1 MRHGLRPPPAHRFS
15 RRDVVAGLSVAVI
28 LIPQS
33 MAYAD
38 LAGMPSHYG
47 LYAGA
52 LPSIAAAFLA
62 SSPFLQTG
70 PVATTS
76 LLTFGALVPMA
87 APGSGEYVKLAAL
100 LALVVG
106 LVRVA
111 VGLLRVGW
119 LSYLMSRPL
128 LTGFMSGA
136 AILIVA
142 SQLPGA
148 FGTGAL
154 GTGVLSS
161 AAWVATHPRSWDGAS
176 FVLAAITVALIAGGR
191 RYHPRFPGVL
201 IAVVAGTLYSTLV
214 GYAGPTVGDIPAG
227 IPPFSLD
234 LPWRRIPSL
243 VLPGIV
249 IALIGFA
256 EAASISR
263 VYASEDRERWDA
275 DREFLSQGAANL
287 ASAIS
292 GAFPVGGSFARSAL
306 ARLTHASSRWTGFVS
321 GVAVL
326 AFLPF
331 SGVLAGLP
339 RAVLAGIVIAA
350 VRSLF
355 RPRELASLWQYSKP
369 QALIGWT
376 TFTLT
381 LTLAPHV
388 DHAVLLGILTA
399 GAVHLWREVQL
410 DVTARREGDILH
422 LEPRG
427 VLWFGSVPTL
437 EDELLKHLAREQE
450 VSRVVI
456 HCQGL
461 GRIDLTGAWTLV
473 EMLEEIRSSGIGIAV
488 AGIPEHARRVFHAVG
503 EERWRGSPV
512 EPITG
517 ELAG

>member
-1 MRHGLRPPPAHRFS
+1 MSRGVRPPPEHRFS

-47 LYAGA
+47 LYAAA
-52 LPSIAAAFLA
+52 LPSIAAAFLV

-87 APGSGEYVKLAAL
+87 APGSGEYIKLAAL

-111 VGLLRVGW
+111 VGLLRIGW

-136 AILIVA
+136 AILIFA

-148 FGTGAL
+148 LGSTAP
-154 GTGVLSS
+154 GTGVLSG
-161 AAWVATHPRSWDGAS
+161 AAWALSHPASWDGAA
-176 FVLAAITVALIAGGR
+176 FVLAALTVALIVGGR
-191 RYHPRFPGVL
+191 RYHPLFPGVL
-201 IAVVAGTLYSTLV
+201 VAVVGGTLYSVLA
-214 GYAGPTVGDIPAG
+214 GYPGARVGDIPAG
-227 IPPFSLD
+227 LPEISLA
-234 LPWRRIPSL
+234 LPWSRIPSL

-249 IALIGFA
+249 IALIGFS

-263 VYASEDRERWDA
+263 VYASEDRERWNA

-287 ASAIS
+287 ASALS
-292 GAFPVGGSFARSAL
+292 GGFPVGGSFARSAL
-306 ARLTHASSRWTGFVS
+306 ARMTHASSRWTGLVA

-326 AFLPF
+326 AFMPF
-331 SGVLAGLP
+331 SGVLTGLP

-350 VRSLF
+350 VWSLF
-355 RPRELASLWQYSKP
+355 RPRELAGLWAFSKP

-381 LTLAPHV
+381 LALAPHV

-410 DVTARREGDILH
+410 EVTARRDGDILH
-422 LEPRG
+422 IEPRG

-437 EDELLKHLAREQE
+437 EDALLEHLAREQG

-473 EMLEEIRSSGIGIAV
+473 EMLEEIRGSGIAIAV

-512 EPITG
+512 EPITR
-517 ELAG
+517 ELAR